1 MAQGKI
7 DKLRD
12 IAHRFRT
19 GELSLHEA
27 ALEAGMTEDQFTN
40 AVKSYAWVEDKAGQ
54 AGQLA
59 SGAAKA
65 TRNLWNRWT
74 GNR

>member
-19 GELSLHEA
+19 GALSLHDA
-27 ALEAGMTEDQFTN
+27 ALEAGMTEAQFTN
-40 AVKSYAWVEDKAGQ
+40 AIKSYAWVEDKAGQ
-54 AGQLA
+54 AGQIA
-59 SGAAKA
+59 SGAAKV
-65 TRNLWNRWT
+65 TRRLWTRWT
-74 GNR
+74 GSR

>member
-1 MAQGKI
+1 MAERKV

-19 GELSLHEA
+19 GELSLHDA
-27 ALEAGMTEDQFTN
+27 ALEAGMTEDQFSK

-54 AGQLA
+54 AGKLA
-59 SGAAKA
+59 SGAAR
-65 TRNLWNRWT
+65 TGRRLWDRWT
-74 GNR
+74 KG